1 MRPLLG
7 LVLFALIVVAGCAPA
22 GDIRVAEPI
31 GTIQPPSF
39 ELVPGFTSIDRFDPP
54 GTGTDL
60 ELTIGTLIRNPN
72 DFGVTVDRISY
83 RVRLTGVEVATGV
96 LEEPVYL
103 EPGATAPVRFEIAT
117 GLDRRPR
124 LLRAILAAFADE
136 PVPFEVHGQVRF
148 SSPSYA
154 FETRD
159 RLLVAGA
166 TLARQSLEQPRVD
179 FDEASSRVYLVQ
191 ANVPVVQVVLQI
203 ENPGDIGYFLYGRDL
218 ELSLGGAPLGL
229 EDLPPTPIP
238 AGQSQ
243 QVTILFYPVVERL
256 SASAATALDAA
267 LAGIPTLLQIQGEL
281 RLDVL
286 GVDTYDVTPPR
297 ILRGFIDADR

>member
-1 MRPLLG
+1 MRSLLG
-7 LVLFALIVVAGCAPA
+7 LLLLTIVVAGCAPA
-22 GDIRVAEPI
+22 GEIRVAEPI
-31 GTIQPPSF
+31 GTIQPPTF
-39 ELVPGFTSIDRFDPP
+39 ELVPGFTSIERFDPP

-60 ELTIGTLIRNPN
+60 ELTIGTLVRNPN
-72 DFGVTVDRISY
+72 TFGITVDRITY
-83 RVRLTGVEVATGV
+83 RVRLTNVEVATGV
-96 LEEPVYL
+96 LEQSVYL

-117 GLDRRPR
+117 GLERRPR

-136 PVPFEVHGQVRF
+136 PVPFEVHGRVSF

-154 FETRD
+154 FESRD
-159 RLLVAGA
+159 RLLVSGA
-166 TLARQSLEQPRVD
+166 TLARQSLEQPRLAVD
-179 FDEASSRVYLVQ
+179 ESLSRIYVVQ
-191 ANVPVVQVVLQI
+191 AGVPVVQVVLQI

-218 ELSLGGAPLGL
+218 ELSLGGAPLGR

-238 AGQSQ
+238 AGRSQ

-256 SASAATALDAA
+256 TAPAATALDAA

-297 ILRGFIDADR
+297 VLSAFIDADR